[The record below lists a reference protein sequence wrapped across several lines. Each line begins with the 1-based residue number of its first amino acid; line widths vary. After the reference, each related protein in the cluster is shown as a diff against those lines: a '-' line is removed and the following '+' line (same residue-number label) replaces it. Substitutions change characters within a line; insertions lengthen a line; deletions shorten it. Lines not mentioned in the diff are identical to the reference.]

1 MWFGLSL
8 IKASRALEFSVFLLN
23 RWSVVFPELKILQCA
38 PSTDGFGTPW
48 SGRLSICFLS
58 ISPFSQVAPN
68 LLNFIKSPVNI
79 IDLAATLSFYTDI
92 CQQMGQQTGLFE
104 AFSIIRILRLFKLTR
119 HSPGLR
125 ILIHTF
131 KASAKELTLLVFF
144 LVLGIVVFAS
154 LAYYAEKLE
163 VCKGF
168 SFAFGTCMS
177 ERAAPLAHVCLE
189 V

>member
-1 MWFGLSL
+1 M
-8 IKASRALEFSVFLLN
+8 
-23 RWSVVFPELKILQCA
+23 
-38 PSTDGFGTPW
+38 
-48 SGRLSICFLS
+48 
-58 ISPFSQVAPN
+58 
-68 LLNFIKSPVNI
+68 
-79 IDLAATLSFYTDI
+79 SFYTDI

-163 VCKGF
+163 VGVKEYNEENKNFCCADV
-168 SFAFGTCMS
+168 STS
-177 ERAAPLAHVCLE
+177 
-189 V
+189 

>member
-1 MWFGLSL
+1 M
-8 IKASRALEFSVFLLN
+8 
-23 RWSVVFPELKILQCA
+23 
-38 PSTDGFGTPW
+38 
-48 SGRLSICFLS
+48 
-58 ISPFSQVAPN
+58 
-68 LLNFIKSPVNI
+68 LNFIKSPVNI

-92 CQQMGQQTGLFE
+92 CQQLGRQPGLFE

-119 HSPGLR
+119 HSPGNAMMQKKTLFILNLLHARFSFMEIQIIERNFFPFFSNKYVSLSLFFSFFFFWNTLGLR

-163 VCKGF
+163 VC
-168 SFAFGTCMS
+168 TQ
-177 ERAAPLAHVCLE
+177 
-189 V
+189 

>member
-1 MWFGLSL
+1 M
-8 IKASRALEFSVFLLN
+8 
-23 RWSVVFPELKILQCA
+23 
-38 PSTDGFGTPW
+38 
-48 SGRLSICFLS
+48 
-58 ISPFSQVAPN
+58 
-68 LLNFIKSPVNI
+68 LNFMKSPVNI
-79 IDLAATLSFYTDI
+79 IDLVATLSFYTDI
-92 CQQMGQQTGLFE
+92 CQQLGRQTGLFE

-163 VCKGF
+163 VWQ
-168 SFAFGTCMS
+168 SNI
-177 ERAAPLAHVCLE
+177 LI
-189 V
+189 

>member
-1 MWFGLSL
+1 M
-8 IKASRALEFSVFLLN
+8 
-23 RWSVVFPELKILQCA
+23 
-38 PSTDGFGTPW
+38 
-48 SGRLSICFLS
+48 
-58 ISPFSQVAPN
+58 
-68 LLNFIKSPVNI
+68 LNFIKSPVNI

-92 CQQMGQQTGLFE
+92 CQQMGRQPGLFE

-163 VCKGF
+163 VC
-168 SFAFGTCMS
+168 SACCRVCMFVPS
-177 ERAAPLAHVCLE
+177 LLP
-189 V
+189 

>member
-1 MWFGLSL
+1 M
-8 IKASRALEFSVFLLN
+8 
-23 RWSVVFPELKILQCA
+23 
-38 PSTDGFGTPW
+38 
-48 SGRLSICFLS
+48 
-58 ISPFSQVAPN
+58 
-68 LLNFIKSPVNI
+68 LNFIKSPVNI

-154 LAYYAEKLE
+154 LAYYAEKLD
-163 VCKGF
+163 VRLWRDFMNSHKHFPTFF
-168 SFAFGTCMS
+168 SILVFYFFRKQTFRLFFFLFPFLCPKTRVGKQLKWKTD
-177 ERAAPLAHVCLE
+177 
-189 V
+189 

>member
-1 MWFGLSL
+1 M
-8 IKASRALEFSVFLLN
+8 
-23 RWSVVFPELKILQCA
+23 
-38 PSTDGFGTPW
+38 
-48 SGRLSICFLS
+48 
-58 ISPFSQVAPN
+58 
-68 LLNFIKSPVNI
+68 LNFIRSPVNI
-79 IDLAATLSFYTDI
+79 IDLVATLSFYTDI
-92 CQQMGQQTGLFE
+92 CQQMGQQAGLFE

-163 VCKGF
+163 VGENFLLYADGLTLCVYMHIHPLNLRRGDDDEKYQKKMWKHF
-168 SFAFGTCMS
+168 
-177 ERAAPLAHVCLE
+177 RAKLSPAD
-189 V
+189 